1 MILYTKYLACRYVR
15 RNKFP
20 KHLQISNY
28 KQMHVC
34 ACMLWGVV
42 EIDIIYYD
50 EEDRDFNSLF
60 IALITSEN
68 IKL

>member
-1 MILYTKYLACRYVR
+1 MSVETSSQNIYRYLAI
-15 RNKFP
+15 NKC
-20 KHLQISNY
+20 
-28 KQMHVC
+28 MC